1 MRRQQIEHAAVAV
14 IEVDRPAQANDVHRV
29 RPKPGK
35 RDAEHMLD
43 ANGPI
48 DFVIKAGVML

>member
-1 MRRQQIEHAAVAV
+1 
-14 IEVDRPAQANDVHRV
+14 V

-35 RDAEHMLD
+35 RDAEHMFD

-48 DFVIKAGVML
+48 DFVIKAGVVP